1 MTLPRLAL
9 SVIGDEIGPSLEEMI
24 SFAHEHGLKRL
35 DMRTVDGRNLLGMK
49 KDEIIRI
56 SRTLEKAG
64 LTVPTFVSPL
74 FKWPAAGKS
83 TVAGKVDFAFDPK
96 ECPAEDIIDHAIEIA
111 VILGAP
117 HMRIFSYLRHRR
129 FRPGDLTEGKAFIKL
144 MSLASHYDIS
154 IQLENEPVCNIG
166 NVAELRAFFDPK
178 EEELRRRVRRLEEDM
193 LALETVDGVMVED
206 RVEAEAEAEAKLKKR
221 KKNWWI
227 PGTRTGKPSFIS
239 GRSSTSP
246 TPGRPANGR
255 ATTISPRLR
264 RWSRR
269 FISRTAIWR
278 PTEPCRWA
286 TATCRGRPNSSACW
300 AASRPSEVLASIE
313 THCPQDSRN
322 ATARSIAGLR
332 RIAAEIGVEIV

>member
-35 DMRTVDGRNLLGMK
+35 DMRTVGGRNLLGMSK
-49 KDEIIRI
+49 EEIINI

-83 TVAGKVDFAFDPK
+83 PAAGKVDFAFDPK
-96 ECPAEDIIDHAIEIA
+96 QCPAEDVIDHAIEIA

-117 HMRIFSYLRHRR
+117 HMRIFSYLRHNR
-129 FRPGDLTEGKAFIKL
+129 FQPGDLKDGKDFTKL

-166 NVAELRAFFDPK
+166 NVAELANFFNPK
-178 EEELRRRVRRLEEDM
+178 AAAPVEEALVEDVADGETMAQEVVAEVEEEVLDPRDKDREVVIYLRPLVDIANAWATGERPSDDDIAS
-193 LALETVDGVMVED
+193 LAPLV
-206 RVEAEAEAEAKLKKR
+206 
-221 KKNWWI
+221 
-227 PGTRTGKPSFIS
+227 
-239 GRSSTSP
+239 
-246 TPGRPANGR
+246 
-255 ATTISPRLR
+255 
-264 RWSRR
+264 
-269 FISRTAIWR
+269 TAIHLKDRDLAAGRTVPLGDGNVPW
-278 PTEPCRWA
+278 PTELKRLLGGVE
-286 TATCRGRPNSSACW
+286 TG
-300 AASRPSEVLASIE
+300 EVLASIE
-313 THCPQDSRN
+313 THCPQDGRN

-332 RIAAEIGVEIV
+332 RIAAEIGVEVV

>member
-1 MTLPRLAL
+1 MQGHSRLAIMTLPRLAL

-24 SFAHEHGLKRL
+24 SFAHEQGLKRL
-35 DMRTVDGRNLLGMK
+35 DMRTVGGRNLLGMPK
-49 KDEIIRI
+49 EEIIKI

-83 TVAGKVDFAFDPK
+83 AAAGKVDFAFDPK
-96 ECPAEDIIDHAIEIA
+96 ECPARDIVDHAIEIA

-117 HMRIFSYLRHRR
+117 HMRIFSYLRHHR
-129 FRPGDLTEGKAFIKL
+129 FRPGDLTEGKDFTKL
-144 MSLASHYDIS
+144 MSLAGHYDIS

-178 EEELRRRVRRLEEDM
+178 EEEPAEVGFEENVVTQ
-193 LALETVDGVMVED
+193 ETVGELVEEEQVEVEEEVVDPREKD
-206 RVEAEAEAEAKLKKR
+206 REVVLYLRPLVDIANAWA
-221 KKNWWI
+221 
-227 PGTRTGKPSFIS
+227 TGERPSDDDIAS
-239 GRSSTSP
+239 LAP
-246 TPGRPANGR
+246 
-255 ATTISPRLR
+255 LV
-264 RWSRR
+264 
-269 FISRTAIWR
+269 TAIHLKDR
-278 PTEPCRWA
+278 DL
-286 TATCRGRPNSSACW
+286 
-300 AASRPSEVLASIE
+300 AASRTVPLGDGNVPWPAELKRLLGGVKAREVLASIE